1 MKAIEAARIEF
12 TSARAVIISWG
23 VHGRENQSGILEVC

>member
-1 MKAIEAARIEF
+1 MKAIEAVCIEVI
-12 TSARAVIISWG
+12 SARAVIISWG